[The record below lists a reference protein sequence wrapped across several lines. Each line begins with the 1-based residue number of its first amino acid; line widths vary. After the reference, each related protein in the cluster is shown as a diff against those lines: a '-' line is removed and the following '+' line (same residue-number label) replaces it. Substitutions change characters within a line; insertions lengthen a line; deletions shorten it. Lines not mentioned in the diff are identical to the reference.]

1 MSAEE
6 DQPVEGTGRRR
17 ARIEPATGRAE
28 SRRESA
34 RSRQAIETIKE
45 QAGLTGATATDE
57 AASNKEKIAARNATV
72 AIMEAADRLREIGHR
87 LTAEGQPEAADDK
100 YRMVGVYMLRSEP
113 DYVILDVDLGQ
124 PGKIGS
130 QEEYDCLGSLP
141 LELHEVD
148 GFTSVRNV
156 GDAWMTTPRTRTVG
170 PQDCAVEPAH
180 RKDQRRRD

>member
-1 MSAEE
+1 MKK
-6 DQPVEGTGRRR
+6 
-17 ARIEPATGRAE
+17 
-28 SRRESA
+28 
-34 RSRQAIETIKE
+34 AIETIKE

-72 AIMEAADRLREIGHR
+72 AMMEAADRLREIGHR

-141 LELHEVD
+141 LGTARGRRVHQCARRGGRLD
-148 GFTSVRNV
+148 N
-156 GDAWMTTPRTRTVG
+156 DPAD
-170 PQDCAVEPAH
+170 QDRGTA
-180 RKDQRRRD
+180 RLRRRAGAPERPRAAGLAGATPAQWCWA